1 MMMNFLFFVSFR
13 VIVLQA
19 VVPVLLILLLLWI
32 ETTTTS
38 TRGVGLGG
46 VGAFQQL
53 QHPQHY
59 RSQRIEILLIKSS
72 IPATKRTPSS
82 SLSSSPSSTRNQA
95 TEKNKGRNFQ
105 RLRHAYSSN
114 NSIRNNDIHE
124 KKMKKT
130 LLSLQSSSSYSSSST
145 KLSGKVNSNNNDA
158 NNIGDGDDGNGD
170 GGGNAASSN
179 NINNNSK
186 DNGNDNGNGSEGRN
200 RSYSMKQIGGRISKQ
215 QREQNKRKR
224 DGAKISTSS
233 FTTKDIQNTN
243 SSSEESSFV
252 TSVVRKVWNGNGKF
266 VVIALLVLTLL
277 KNLLFGSVSTNQS
290 YYYYSSSSSVYETR
304 TYSRSDDGQPITQT
318 SRKETSDIRSNIPG
332 INTSTSTMNNNN
344 NGKTTKYSIEQNNKY
359 DSDDN
364 GDEMND
370 IDDSN
375 SVYRIQKQFF
385 E

>member
-114 NSIRNNDIHE
+114 
-124 KKMKKT
+124 
-130 LLSLQSSSSYSSSST
+130 SYSSSTT

-170 GGGNAASSN
+170 DGGNAASSN
-179 NINNNSK
+179 NNNNNNK
-186 DNGNDNGNGSEGRN
+186 GNGNSNSYDNGNGSEGRN

-224 DGAKISTSS
+224 DGANISTSS

-243 SSSEESSFV
+243 SSSEELSFV
-252 TSVVRKVWNGNGKF
+252 TSVVGKVWNGNGKF

-304 TYSRSDDGQPITQT
+304 TYSRSDDGEPITQT

-332 INTSTSTMNNNN
+332 ISTSTSTMNNNN
-344 NGKTTKYSIEQNNKY
+344 NRKATKYSIEQNNKY
-359 DSDDN
+359 DNDDN

-370 IDDSN
+370 IDDNN